1 MISELISIL
10 AEGLEMSLTSMS
22 LKIVELRE
30 SLETAVTFRVK
41 FVGTAQETSIVLP
54 E

>member
-1 MISELISIL
+1 MSELISIL
-10 AEGLEMSLTSMS
+10 AEGFEISLTSIF

-30 SLETAVTFRVK
+30 SVDTAVTFNVK
-41 FVGTAQETSIVLP
+41 FVGTSQETSIVSP